1 MVKTFQTRR
10 LAYQKAA
17 PIRTTLYEL
26 IEAICEEVPPE
37 EDWVV
42 NEVVLHLLRTG
53 QIRFVG
59 HHQEFR
65 VSGA

>member
-1 MVKTFQTRR
+1 MVKNFRTRE
-10 LAYQKAA
+10 LAFQKAA

-42 NEVVLHLLRTG
+42 NEVVLHLLKTG
-53 QIRFVG
+53 QIKFAD
-59 HHQEFR
+59 HSEDFR
-65 VSGA
+65 ANGA

>member
-1 MVKTFQTRR
+1 MVKPFRVKGFEIQEAT
-10 LAYQKAA
+10 

-42 NEVVLHLLRTG
+42 NEVVLHLLKTG
-53 QIRFVG
+53 QIKFVDHSEDFKAHG
-59 HHQEFR
+59 P
-65 VSGA
+65 